1 MSLISLYYNDI
12 EEVHM
17 KSIFTCVLA
26 LFFMAGAAFA
36 VTPAGSDDVYK
47 DLDQLKLQIRKMKRE
62 MSGLMKEITAD
73 YSSDSKAFVEGWG
86 RDINIDITETDKEV
100 IVKADLPGMDKDK
113 IEVTLEQNRMLK
125 IAGSRDVSK
134 SQASPGVVV
143 QERARGVFSRTI
155 ELPAECMSAGIK
167 ASYNNG
173 VLDISIP
180 KKEKAKKDT
189 VKIKVQ

>member
-1 MSLISLYYNDI
+1 MKKALVCILVLMLI
-12 EEVHM
+12 
-17 KSIFTCVLA
+17 
-26 LFFMAGAAFA
+26 AGTAYA
-36 VTPAGSDDVYK
+36 VTPAQNDDVYK

-73 YSSDSKAFVEGWG
+73 YSSDSKTLIEGWG
-86 RDINIDITETDKEV
+86 QDIRIDVTESDKDV
-100 IVKADLPGMDKDK
+100 LVRADLPGMDKDK
-113 IEVTLEQNRMLK
+113 IEVTLEQNKLLK
-125 IAGSRDVSK
+125 IAGSRDVLK
-134 SQASPGVVV
+134 SQTSQGVVV

-155 ELPAECMSAGIK
+155 DLPVECRSDGIK

-180 KKEKAKKDT
+180 KKEKTKEDT